1 MSAQASWDEKQRSG
15 EFSGWLNETQPPVPA
30 RLAFPVMEMCTGL
43 KLKRTSHCCM
53 NTPPECNRLNRPLLY
68 LSLFWKLM
76 FYIHQIPMPL
86 YNRAG
91 CRNVHGLG
99 SFHNITQEYT
109 GSRGFEWSIFTVL
122 TSFTTLWTLE
132 VHRWLPGPLCFPH
145 AKRHHVHWLLIMF
158 MSDLWPLWSSHVPR
172 YRTNSCA

>member
-1 MSAQASWDEKQRSG
+1 MSAQESWDEKQRNG
-15 EFSGWLNETQPPVPA
+15 EFSGWLNEPQPLAPA
-30 RLAFPVMEMCTGL
+30 RLAFPVMEMCTGP
-43 KLKRTSHCCM
+43 KLKRTSHCCL
-53 NTPPECNRLNRPLLY
+53 NTPPKCIRLNRPLLF

-76 FYIHQIPMPL
+76 FYIHQKPMPL

-122 TSFTTLWTLE
+122 SHPYELWKFTE
-132 VHRWLPGPLCFPH
+132 DFR
-145 AKRHHVHWLLIMF
+145 
-158 MSDLWPLWSSHVPR
+158 DLFALHKLNVTTCIDFS
-172 YRTNSCA
+172 